1 MKRVILSSLAVMLM
15 SAVSIPNAVA
25 NPTAYNMNSDR
36 HNITTVKP
44 FNLVHLGYQGYFKN
58 IPSNGAFISGVKS
71 GRINAKTLIQ
81 SAIAQGRLSPESLND
96 RGYINSVNNQLQ
108 FLRNNN

>member
-1 MKRVILSSLAVMLM
+1 MKRIILSSLAVILM
-15 SAVSIPNAVA
+15 SAVNISSAVA
-25 NPTAYNMNSDR
+25 NPTAYNQNSDR
-36 HNITTVKP
+36 HNITTIQP

-71 GRINAKTLIQ
+71 GRINAKTLIE
-81 SAIAQGRLSPESLND
+81 SAIAQGRLAPESLNN

-108 FLRNNN
+108 FLLNTN